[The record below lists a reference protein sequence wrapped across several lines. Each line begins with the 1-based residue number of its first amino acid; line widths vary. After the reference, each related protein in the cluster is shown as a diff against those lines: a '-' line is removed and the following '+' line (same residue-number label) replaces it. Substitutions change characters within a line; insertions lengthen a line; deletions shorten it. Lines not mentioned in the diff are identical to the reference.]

1 MAVQMDADWQSKVF
15 GLTDAM
21 FQDRLGPEIK
31 TDAQQLCPVFGEENS
46 TATAFSIELAKRL
59 GRDEPGGLRDSIEDH
74 LNGHTLIVAATGGG
88 GRAYAY
94 WVETGHYVKFF
105 GHWTGNYKGPQP
117 FLRPAL
123 YQVRSS
129 GLGDL

>member
-21 FQDRLGPEIK
+21 FQGTLGPEIQ

-46 TATAFSIELAKRL
+46 TATEFSLQLAARL
-59 GRDEPGGLRDSIEDH
+59 GNDEPGGLRDSIEHH

-88 GRAYAY
+88 GRAYAAY
-94 WVETGHYVKFF
+94 VELGHRIVFF
-105 GHWTGNYKGPQP
+105 GHDTGRHKGPSP

-123 YQVRSS
+123 YQVRST
-129 GLGDL
+129 GL